1 MKELTLLEIIAINI
15 KKIRISQNISQEEL
29 AFRCNVSKNYLSD
42 IERGTRNITVN
53 IIEKI
58 IKGLNISINELFAV
72 RN

>member
-1 MKELTLLEIIAINI
+1 MKELALLEIIAINI
-15 KKIRISQNISQEEL
+15 KKIRITQNISQEEL

-42 IERGTRNITVN
+42 IERGTRNITVH

-72 RN
+72 